1 MILLSIYGI
10 TLLLAGVGGWW
21 LVAKVACFGNEGTNS
36 PRVQIYVTQM
46 DKWSVYMYMH
56 ACRLIETPIL
66 RQLHFHGNSFRNMH
80 PCLSPN
86 NLLYRVLRCQSV
98 KFSSS
103 IPSPKLMKAQFPF
116 NPFPS
121 IALIHTSSKP
131 LRQISLVRI
140 IAKKGHDWIV
150 LLRPAAWRGPPHG

>member
-1 MILLSIYGI
+1 MYG
-10 TLLLAGVGGWW
+10 TLLLPGVGGWW

-66 RQLHFHGNSFRNMH
+66 RQLHFQGNSFRNMH

-86 NLLYRVLRCQSV
+86 NLFYRVLRCQSV
-98 KFSSS
+98 KFSSP

-121 IALIHTSSKP
+121 IALIQTSSKP

-140 IAKKGHDWIV
+140 IAKKGQDRIV
-150 LLRPAAWRGPPHG
+150 LLRLAAWRGPPHG